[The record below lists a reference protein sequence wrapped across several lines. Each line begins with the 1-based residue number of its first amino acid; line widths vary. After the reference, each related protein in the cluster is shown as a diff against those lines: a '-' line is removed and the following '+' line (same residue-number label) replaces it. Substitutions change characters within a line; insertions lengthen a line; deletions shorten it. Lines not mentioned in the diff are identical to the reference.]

1 MQVTTSYHRRFSR
14 LPGAQSAPTRPVV
27 GVLGKHRSQPVAI
40 CVSPA
45 FTPLFGIIPCTTLFV
60 PFLSENIGLE
70 APELRS
76 LRPRVGG
83 PELQES
89 RRPRAPPR
97 HQETTKRMP
106 GEHQTDYEKTTR
118 RPPITDDTRRTP
130 GDQQET
136 AKTPPEVFW
145 FSGCLWSP
153 GGLLPVS
160 WWSLVISW

>member
-45 FTPLFGIIPCTTLFV
+45 LTPLFGIIPCTTLFV

-118 RPPITDDTRRTP
+118 RPPLAR
-130 GDQQET
+130 GLL
-136 AKTPPEVFW
+136 VFW
-145 FSGCLWSP
+145 LSL
-153 GGLLPVS
+153 VS
-160 WWSLVISW
+160 WWSPAGLLVVSCDLLVVSSL